1 MQTFSLNFHVLLS
14 KLLCYAK
21 IFPAIYIRKEAI
33 TLNIEDSCI
42 SCIDTDWSYQLA
54 KRMEKEKTN
63 PVLGYR
69 TAGSNAETATGDMLY
84 KEMKA
89 IGLTDVT
96 KDTFTLDGWEFEKA
110 VLKFTDEDGQEY
122 SFQMGGYQTNFE
134 TDGLQDYELVYLGK
148 GTAADYEGV
157 NVKGKLVMVEINQ
170 RDEWWISFPVYQA
183 YLRGAAAL
191 IAVQANG
198 YGEIA
203 ETALNAQDIAGPD
216 FAPAFSLSQADAR
229 ILKNALLKK
238 LDHAGNTQET
248 DPDLLRK
255 LSLKVSLDAHSRVIP
270 DTKASNIV
278 GKIQGTETDSMILL
292 SAHYDSYFD
301 GFQDD
306 NAAIAM
312 MLGIARAL
320 IRGGY
325 KPAHTIVFCAMAAEE
340 WGIIDSKYDWSTGAY
355 NQVFRVHPDW
365 QGKVIADLNFEL
377 PAHAHNT
384 QDAIRCTYEYA
395 DFIRQFTNSLSV
407 PKEAY
412 PDGITVLAPIETWS
426 DDFSMAIAGIPS
438 TVNDFSAGPFMQNY
452 YHSQYDNQDVYQEAV
467 YQFHHECYLK
477 LIMAIDRLVLPPMN
491 FSNTMNA
498 AADSI
503 HENALSFADPEQT
516 ILLNNLQTVSVSAEH
531 IYKKICQI
539 NAEYAELSNSEA
551 RTAFRHKWEPAGLE
565 LLKIFRKAQDY
576 LVRLNWQD
584 EVIFPQEAASKN
596 IQQLEKASQALSEG
610 NIVDALKALYR
621 VDNNMYA
628 FLFDEEV
635 YYHFTEYILHQPKD
649 RLMWGAGRIMHHE
662 NLYGIVQKLKQRMEE
677 NSPELDGEIR
687 RLEAAL
693 RRQKAYYKDDIRY
706 LNNSVNK
713 LSIMLDNVYS
723 NLLSI

>member
-1 MQTFSLNFHVLLS
+1 M
-14 KLLCYAK
+14 
-21 IFPAIYIRKEAI
+21 
-33 TLNIEDSCI
+33 NIKDSCI

-69 TAGSNAETATGDMLY
+69 TAGSAAEAATGDMLY
-84 KEMKA
+84 KEMKE

-110 VLKFTDEDGQEY
+110 VLKFTDDDGLEHI
-122 SFQMGGYQTNFE
+122 FQMGGYQTNFE
-134 TDGLQDYELVYLGK
+134 TDGFQDYELVYLGK

-216 FAPAFSLSQADAR
+216 FAPAFSLSQADAK
-229 ILKNALLKK
+229 ILKSAIQSKAFTYQNNQMTSEFS
-238 LDHAGNTQET
+238 HGNRNHSET
-248 DPDLLRK
+248 PSEADSSILRK
-255 LSLKVSLDAHSRVIP
+255 QTLRVSLDARSRVIP
-270 DTKASNIV
+270 DTQASNIV
-278 GKIQGTETDSMILL
+278 GKIQGTETDTMIVL

-320 IRGGY
+320 VKGGY
-325 KPAHTIVFCAMAAEE
+325 KPTHTLVFCAMAAEE

-355 NQVFRVHPDW
+355 NQVFRVHLDW
-365 QGKVIADLNFEL
+365 QGKVIANLNFEL

-395 DFIRQFTNSLSV
+395 DFIRQFTDSLTV
-407 PKEAY
+407 PREAY
-412 PDGITVLAPIETWS
+412 PDGITVLSPIETWS

-477 LIMAIDRLVLPPMN
+477 LVMTIDNLILPPLN
-491 FSNTMNA
+491 FSNTINA
-498 AADSI
+498 VADSI
-503 HENALSFADPEQT
+503 RENALPFADSEQSA
-516 ILLNNLQTVSVSAEH
+516 LLNSLQTVTRSAEN
-531 IYKKICQI
+531 IYKKINQI
-539 NAEYAELSNSEA
+539 NADYTTLSDSAA
-551 RTAFRHKWEPAGLE
+551 RTAFRSRWEPVGSE

-584 EVIFPQEAASKN
+584 EVIFPQEAASRN
-596 IQQLEKASQALSEG
+596 IRQLEKALQALSEE
-610 NIVDALKALYR
+610 NITDALKALYR

-677 NSPELDGEIR
+677 ESPELDGEIR

-706 LNNSVNK
+706 LGNSVQK
-713 LSIMLDNVYS
+713 LSAMLEEVFNS
-723 NLLSI
+723 FNK

>member
-1 MQTFSLNFHVLLS
+1 MSDNSNTINVSGKRRN
-14 KLLCYAK
+14 K
-21 IFPAIYIRKEAI
+21 
-33 TLNIEDSCI
+33 LNIEDSCI

-69 TAGSNAETATGDMLY
+69 TAGSDAETATGDMLY
-84 KEMKA
+84 NEMKN

-110 VLKFTDEDGQEY
+110 VLKFTDDNGQEHI
-122 SFQMGGYQTNFE
+122 FQMGGYQTSFE
-134 TDGLQDYELVYLGK
+134 TNGFQDYELVYLGK
-148 GTAADYEGV
+148 GTSADYEGV
-157 NVKGKLVMVEINQ
+157 NVKGKLVLVEINQ

-216 FAPAFSLSQADAR
+216 FAPAFSLSQADAK
-229 ILKNALLKK
+229 ILKNAIQHKISADNALESDPVSLKK
-238 LDHAGNTQET
+238 Q
-248 DPDLLRK
+248 
-255 LSLKVSLDAHSRVIP
+255 SLKVSLDAHSRVIP

-278 GKIQGTETDSMILL
+278 GKIPGTETDSMIVL

-320 IRGGY
+320 VKGDY
-325 KPAHTIVFCAMAAEE
+325 KPAHTLVFCAMAAEE
-340 WGIIDSKYDWSTGAY
+340 WGVIDSKYDWSTGAY

-384 QDAIRCTYEYA
+384 RDAIRCTHEYA
-395 DFIRQFTNSLSV
+395 DFIKHFTDSLTV

-412 PDGITVLAPIETWS
+412 PGGITVLSPIETWS

-477 LIMAIDRLVLPPMN
+477 LVMAIDRLVLPPMN
-491 FSNTMNA
+491 FSKTMNA
-498 AADSI
+498 VTESI
-503 HENALSFADPEQT
+503 RENALTFADSEQT
-516 ILLNNLQTVSVSAEH
+516 VLLNTLQTATASATN
-531 IYKKICQI
+531 IYEKICQL
-539 NAEYAELSNSEA
+539 NAEYLTLSDPES
-551 RTAFRHKWEPAGLE
+551 RIAFRLKWNSTGQE

-584 EVIFPQEAASKN
+584 EVIFPQEAASRN
-596 IQQLEKASQALSEG
+596 IHQLEKSSQALSEG
-610 NIVDALKALYR
+610 NITDALKALYR

-662 NLYGIVQKLKQRMEE
+662 NLYGIVQKLKQRLEE
-677 NSPELDGEIR
+677 ESPELDSEIR

-693 RRQKAYYKDDIRY
+693 RRQRAYYKDDIRY
-706 LNNSVNK
+706 LNNSINK
-713 LSIMLDNVYS
+713 LSSMLENVYN
-723 NLLSI
+723 NLLST

>member
-1 MQTFSLNFHVLLS
+1 M
-14 KLLCYAK
+14 
-21 IFPAIYIRKEAI
+21 
-33 TLNIEDSCI
+33 NIEDSCI

-69 TAGSNAETATGDMLY
+69 TAGSAAETATGDMLY
-84 KEMKA
+84 KEMKE
-89 IGLTDVT
+89 IGLIDVT
-96 KDTFTLDGWEFEKA
+96 RDTFTLDGWEFEKA
-110 VLKFTDEDGQEY
+110 VLKFTDDDGLEHV
-122 SFQMGGYQTNFE
+122 FQMGGYQTNFE
-134 TDGLQDYELVYLGK
+134 TDGFQDYELVYLGK
-148 GTAADYEGV
+148 GTSADYEGV

-216 FAPAFSLSQADAR
+216 FAPAFSLSQADAK
-229 ILKNALLKK
+229 ILKCAIQTNAFTRQNNQMTSESSHGN
-238 LDHAGNTQET
+238 LDHSET
-248 DPDLLRK
+248 SPEADSSILRK
-255 LSLKVSLDAHSRVIP
+255 QTLKVSLDAHSRVIP

-278 GKIQGTETDSMILL
+278 GKIQGTETDAMIVL

-320 IRGGY
+320 VKGGY
-325 KPAHTIVFCAMAAEE
+325 KPAHTLVFCAMAAEE

-365 QGKVIADLNFEL
+365 QGKVIANLNFEL
-377 PAHAHNT
+377 PAHAHST
-384 QDAIRCTYEYA
+384 QDAIRCTYEYT
-395 DFIRQFTNSLSV
+395 DFIRQFTDSLTV
-407 PKEAY
+407 PKQAY
-412 PDGITVLAPIETWS
+412 PDGITVLSPIETWS

-477 LIMAIDRLVLPPMN
+477 LVMAIDALVLPPLN
-491 FSNTMNA
+491 FSNTMKA
-498 AADSI
+498 VTDSI
-503 HENALSFADPEQT
+503 HENALSFADSEQET
-516 ILLNNLQTVSVSAEH
+516 LLQNLRTATESARN

-539 NAEYAELSNSEA
+539 NEEYATLSDS
-551 RTAFRHKWEPAGLE
+551 AFRRNFRSKWEPVGLK

-584 EVIFPQEAASKN
+584 EVIFPQEAASRN
-596 IQQLEKASQALSEG
+596 IRQLEKACQVLSEG
-610 NIVDALKALYR
+610 NITDALKVLYR

-662 NLYGIVQKLKQRMEE
+662 NLYGIVQKLKQRLEEE
-677 NSPELDGEIR
+677 NPELDGEIR

-693 RRQKAYYKDDIRY
+693 RRQRAYYKDDIRY
-706 LNNSVNK
+706 LNSSVSK
-713 LSIMLDNVYS
+713 LSAMFNDVFNSPIL
-723 NLLSI
+723 

>member
-1 MQTFSLNFHVLLS
+1 M
-14 KLLCYAK
+14 
-21 IFPAIYIRKEAI
+21 
-33 TLNIEDSCI
+33 NIEESCI
-42 SCIDTDWSYQLA
+42 SFLDTAWSYQLA

-69 TAGSNAETATGDMLY
+69 TAGSDAETATGDMLFQ
-84 KEMKA
+84 EMKK

-96 KDTFTLDGWEFEKA
+96 KDTFTLDGWEFQKA
-110 VLKFTDEDGQEY
+110 VLKFTEKNGREHL
-122 SFQMGGYQTNFE
+122 FQMGGYQTSFE
-134 TDGLQDYELVYLGK
+134 TNGFQDYELVYLGR
-148 GTAADYEGV
+148 GTAADYEGK
-157 NVKGKLVMVEINQ
+157 NVKGKLVLVEINQ

-216 FAPAFSLSQADAR
+216 FAPAFSLSQADAQ
-229 ILKNALLKK
+229 ILKESL
-238 LDHAGNTQET
+238 T
-248 DPDLLRK
+248 DQTSSVR
-255 LSLKVSLDAHSRVIP
+255 VSLDAVSRVMP
-270 DTKASNIV
+270 DTQASNIV
-278 GKIQGTETDSMILL
+278 GKIPGSETDSMIVL

-320 IRGGY
+320 VKGGY
-325 KPAHTIVFCAMAAEE
+325 KPAHTLVFCAMAAEE

-355 NQVFRVHPDW
+355 NQVFRIHPDW
-365 QGKVIADLNFEL
+365 QGKVIANLNFEL
-377 PAHAHNT
+377 PAHAHNSR
-384 QDAIRCTYEYA
+384 DAIRSTYEYE
-395 DFIRQFTNSLSV
+395 DFIRKFTESLTV
-407 PKEAY
+407 PSEVY
-412 PDGITVLAPIETWS
+412 PDGITVLSPIETWS

-477 LIMAIDRLVLPPMN
+477 LVLAFDSLVLPPLN
-491 FSNTMNA
+491 FGRTVQA
-498 AADSI
+498 VTDSI
-503 HENALSFADPEQT
+503 RENSLDFSLTEQEKLLSLLENVQSLSDALYQ
-516 ILLNNLQTVSVSAEH
+516 Q
-531 IYKKICQI
+531 ICQI
-539 NAEYAELSNSEA
+539 NRQYASLEDVEE
-551 RTAFRHKWEPAGLE
+551 RFAFRKKWQNDGMHLLE
-565 LLKIFRKAQDY
+565 IFRKAQDY

-584 EVIFPQEAASKN
+584 EVIFPQEAASRN
-596 IQQLEKASQALSEG
+596 IGQLEKARLALSQG
-610 NIVDALKALYR
+610 NITDALKALYR

-649 RLMWGAGRIMHHE
+649 RLMWGTGRIMHHE
-662 NLYGIVQKLKQRMEE
+662 NLYGIVQQLKKRMEE
-677 NSPELDGEIR
+677 SEPELDSEIR
-687 RLEAAL
+687 RLDAAL
-693 RRQKAYYKDDIRY
+693 RRQRAYYLDDIHYMNTSIR
-706 LNNSVNK
+706 K
-713 LSIMLDNVYS
+713 LYTLMEKVHQ
-723 NLLSI
+723 NLP

>member
-1 MQTFSLNFHVLLS
+1 M
-14 KLLCYAK
+14 
-21 IFPAIYIRKEAI
+21 
-33 TLNIEDSCI
+33 NIEDSCI

-69 TAGSNAETATGDMLY
+69 TAGSAAETATGDMLY
-84 KEMKA
+84 KEMKE
-89 IGLTDVT
+89 IGLIDVT
-96 KDTFTLDGWEFEKA
+96 RDTFTLDGWEFEKA
-110 VLKFTDEDGQEY
+110 VLKFTDDDGLEHV
-122 SFQMGGYQTNFE
+122 FQMGGYQTNFE
-134 TDGLQDYELVYLGK
+134 TDGFQDYELVYLGK

-216 FAPAFSLSQADAR
+216 FAPAFSLSQADAK
-229 ILKNALLKK
+229 ILKCAIQTNAFTRQNNQMTSESSHGN
-238 LDHAGNTQET
+238 LDHSET
-248 DPDLLRK
+248 SPEADSSILRK
-255 LSLKVSLDAHSRVIP
+255 QTLKVSLDAHSRVIP

-278 GKIQGTETDSMILL
+278 GKIQGTETDAMIVL

-320 IRGGY
+320 VKGGY
-325 KPAHTIVFCAMAAEE
+325 KPAHTLVFCAMAAEE

-365 QGKVIADLNFEL
+365 QGKVIANLNFEL
-377 PAHAHNT
+377 PAHAHST
-384 QDAIRCTYEYA
+384 QDAIRCTYEYT
-395 DFIRQFTNSLSV
+395 DFIRQFTDSLTV
-407 PKEAY
+407 PKQAY
-412 PDGITVLAPIETWS
+412 PDGITVLSPIETWS

-477 LIMAIDRLVLPPMN
+477 LVMAIDALVLPPLN
-491 FSNTMNA
+491 FSNTMKA
-498 AADSI
+498 VTDSI
-503 HENALSFADPEQT
+503 HENALSFADSEQET
-516 ILLNNLQTVSVSAEH
+516 LLQNLRTATESARN

-539 NAEYAELSNSEA
+539 NEEYAALSDS
-551 RTAFRHKWEPAGLE
+551 AFRRNFRSKWEPVGLK

-584 EVIFPQEAASKN
+584 EVIFPQEAASRN
-596 IQQLEKASQALSEG
+596 IRQLEKACQVLSEG
-610 NIVDALKALYR
+610 NITDALKVLYR

-662 NLYGIVQKLKQRMEE
+662 NLYGIVQKLKQRLEE
-677 NSPELDGEIR
+677 ESPELDGEIR

-693 RRQKAYYKDDIRY
+693 RRQRAYYKDDIRY
-706 LNNSVNK
+706 LNSSVSK
-713 LSIMLDNVYS
+713 LSAMFNDVFNSPIL
-723 NLLSI
+723 

>member
-1 MQTFSLNFHVLLS
+1 M
-14 KLLCYAK
+14 
-21 IFPAIYIRKEAI
+21 
-33 TLNIEDSCI
+33 NIEDSCI

-69 TAGSNAETATGDMLY
+69 TAGSAAETATGDMLY
-84 KEMKA
+84 KEMKE

-96 KDTFTLDGWEFEKA
+96 KDTFTLDGWEFKKA
-110 VLKFTDEDGQEY
+110 VLKFTDDDGLEHV
-122 SFQMGGYQTNFE
+122 FQMGGYQTNFE
-134 TDGLQDYELVYLGK
+134 TDGFQNYELVYLGK

-216 FAPAFSLSQADAR
+216 FAPAFSLSQADAK
-229 ILKNALLKK
+229 ILKNAIK
-238 LDHAGNTQET
+238 QS
-248 DPDLLRK
+248 LR
-255 LSLKVSLDAHSRVIP
+255 VSLDARSRVIP

-278 GKIQGTETDSMILL
+278 GKIQGTETDSMIVL

-320 IRGGY
+320 VKGGY
-325 KPAHTIVFCAMAAEE
+325 KPAHTLVFCAMAAEE

-365 QGKVIADLNFEL
+365 QGKVIANLNFEL

-395 DFIRQFTNSLSV
+395 DFIRQFTDNLTV

-412 PDGITVLAPIETWS
+412 PDGITVLSPIETWS

-477 LIMAIDRLVLPPMN
+477 LVMSIDNLILPPLN
-491 FSNTMNA
+491 FSNTINA
-498 AADSI
+498 VADSI
-503 HENALSFADPEQT
+503 RENALPFADSEQSA
-516 ILLNNLQTVSVSAEH
+516 LLNSLQTVTKSAEN
-531 IYKKICQI
+531 IYKKINQV
-539 NAEYAELSNSEA
+539 NADYAALSDYAS
-551 RTAFRHKWEPAGLE
+551 RTAFRSRWESVGSE

-584 EVIFPQEAASKN
+584 EVIFPQEAASRN
-596 IQQLEKASQALSEG
+596 IRQLEKALQALSEE
-610 NIVDALKALYR
+610 NITDALKALYR

-677 NSPELDGEIR
+677 ESPELDGEIR

-706 LNNSVNK
+706 LSSSVQK
-713 LSIMLDNVYS
+713 LSAMLEEVFNS
-723 NLLSI
+723 FNK

>member
-1 MQTFSLNFHVLLS
+1 M
-14 KLLCYAK
+14 
-21 IFPAIYIRKEAI
+21 
-33 TLNIEDSCI
+33 NIEDSCI

-54 KRMEKEKTN
+54 RRMEKEKTN

-69 TAGSNAETATGDMLY
+69 TAGSAAETATGDMLY
-84 KEMKA
+84 REMKA

-96 KDTFTLDGWEFEKA
+96 RDTFSLDGWEFEKA
-110 VLKFTDEDGQEY
+110 VLKFTDDDGQEHT
-122 SFQMGGYQTNFE
+122 FQMGGYQTNFK
-134 TDGLQDYELVYLGK
+134 TDGFEDYELVYLGK
-148 GTAADYEGV
+148 GTAADYEGI

-255 LSLKVSLDAHSRVIP
+255 LSLKVSLDARSRVIP

-320 IRGGY
+320 VKGGY
-325 KPAHTIVFCAMAAEE
+325 KPAHTLVFCAMAAEE

-365 QGKVIADLNFEL
+365 QGKVIANLNFEL

-384 QDAIRCTYEYA
+384 QDAIRCTYEYT
-395 DFIRQFTNSLSV
+395 DFIRQFTDSLTV
-407 PKEAY
+407 PKQAY
-412 PDGITVLAPIETWS
+412 PDGITVLSPIETWS

-477 LIMAIDRLVLPPMN
+477 LVMAIDALVLPPLN
-491 FSNTMNA
+491 FSNTMKA
-498 AADSI
+498 VTDSI
-503 HENALSFADPEQT
+503 HENALSFADSEQET
-516 ILLNNLQTVSVSAEH
+516 LLQNLRTATESARN

-539 NAEYAELSNSEA
+539 NEEYAALSDS
-551 RTAFRHKWEPAGLE
+551 AFRRNFRSKWEPVGLK

-584 EVIFPQEAASKN
+584 EVIFPQEAASRN
-596 IQQLEKASQALSEG
+596 IRQLEKACQVLSEG
-610 NIVDALKALYR
+610 NITDALKALYR

-662 NLYGIVQKLKQRMEE
+662 NLYGIVQKLKQRLEEE
-677 NSPELDGEIR
+677 NPELDGEIR

-693 RRQKAYYKDDIRY
+693 RRQRAYYKDDIRY
-706 LNNSVNK
+706 LNSSVSK
-713 LSIMLDNVYS
+713 LSAMFNDVFNSPIL
-723 NLLSI
+723 

>member
-1 MQTFSLNFHVLLS
+1 M
-14 KLLCYAK
+14 
-21 IFPAIYIRKEAI
+21 
-33 TLNIEDSCI
+33 NIEDSCI

-69 TAGSNAETATGDMLY
+69 TAGSAAETATGDMLY
-84 KEMKA
+84 KEMKE
-89 IGLTDVT
+89 IGLIDVT
-96 KDTFTLDGWEFEKA
+96 RDTFTLDGWEFEKA
-110 VLKFTDEDGQEY
+110 VLKFTDDDGLEHV
-122 SFQMGGYQTNFE
+122 FQMGGYQTNFE
-134 TDGLQDYELVYLGK
+134 TDGFQDYELVYLGK

-216 FAPAFSLSQADAR
+216 FAPAFSLSQADAI
-229 ILKNALLKK
+229 ILKCAIQTNAFTHQNNQMTSESSHGN
-238 LDHAGNTQET
+238 LDHSET
-248 DPDLLRK
+248 SPEADSSILRK
-255 LSLKVSLDAHSRVIP
+255 QTLKVSLDARSRVIP

-278 GKIQGTETDSMILL
+278 GKIQGTETDAMIVL

-320 IRGGY
+320 VKGGY
-325 KPAHTIVFCAMAAEE
+325 KPAHTLVFCAMAAEE

-365 QGKVIADLNFEL
+365 QGKVIANLNFEL
-377 PAHAHNT
+377 PAHAHST
-384 QDAIRCTYEYA
+384 QDAIRCTYEYT
-395 DFIRQFTNSLSV
+395 DFIRQFTDSLTV
-407 PKEAY
+407 PKQAY
-412 PDGITVLAPIETWS
+412 PDGITVLSPIETWS

-477 LIMAIDRLVLPPMN
+477 LVMAIDALVLPPLN
-491 FSNTMNA
+491 FSNTMKA
-498 AADSI
+498 VTDSI
-503 HENALSFADPEQT
+503 HENALSFADSEQET
-516 ILLNNLQTVSVSAEH
+516 LLQNLRTATESARN

-539 NAEYAELSNSEA
+539 NEEYAALSDS
-551 RTAFRHKWEPAGLE
+551 AFRRNFRSKWEPVGLK

-584 EVIFPQEAASKN
+584 EVIFPQEAASRN
-596 IQQLEKASQALSEG
+596 IRQLEKACQVLSEG
-610 NIVDALKALYR
+610 NITDALKALYR

-662 NLYGIVQKLKQRMEE
+662 NLYGIGQKLKQRLEEE
-677 NSPELDGEIR
+677 NPELDGEIR

-693 RRQKAYYKDDIRY
+693 RRQRAYYKDDIRY
-706 LNNSVNK
+706 LNSSVSK
-713 LSIMLDNVYS
+713 LSAMFNDVFNSPIL
-723 NLLSI
+723 

>member
-1 MQTFSLNFHVLLS
+1 M
-14 KLLCYAK
+14 
-21 IFPAIYIRKEAI
+21 
-33 TLNIEDSCI
+33 NIEDSCI

-69 TAGSNAETATGDMLY
+69 TAGSAAETATGDMLY
-84 KEMKA
+84 KEMKE
-89 IGLTDVT
+89 IGLIDVT
-96 KDTFTLDGWEFEKA
+96 RDTFTLDGWEFEKA
-110 VLKFTDEDGQEY
+110 VLKFTDDDGVEHV
-122 SFQMGGYQTNFE
+122 FQMGGYQTNFE
-134 TDGLQDYELVYLGK
+134 TDGFQDYELVYLGK

-216 FAPAFSLSQADAR
+216 FAPAFSLSQADAK
-229 ILKNALLKK
+229 ILKCAIQTNAFTHQNNQMTSESSHGN
-238 LDHAGNTQET
+238 LDHSET
-248 DPDLLRK
+248 SPEADSSILRK
-255 LSLKVSLDAHSRVIP
+255 QTLKVSLDAHSRVIP

-278 GKIQGTETDSMILL
+278 GKIQGTETDAMIVL

-320 IRGGY
+320 VKGGY
-325 KPAHTIVFCAMAAEE
+325 KPAHTLVFCAMAAEE

-365 QGKVIADLNFEL
+365 QGKVIANLNFEL
-377 PAHAHNT
+377 PAHAHST
-384 QDAIRCTYEYA
+384 QDAIRCTYEYT
-395 DFIRQFTNSLSV
+395 DFIHQFTDSLTV
-407 PKEAY
+407 PKQAY
-412 PDGITVLAPIETWS
+412 PDGITVLSPIETWS

-477 LIMAIDRLVLPPMN
+477 LVMAIDALVLPPLN
-491 FSNTMNA
+491 FSNTMKA
-498 AADSI
+498 VTDSI
-503 HENALSFADPEQT
+503 HENALSFANSEQET
-516 ILLNNLQTVSVSAEH
+516 LLQNLRTATESARN

-539 NAEYAELSNSEA
+539 NEEYATLSDS
-551 RTAFRHKWEPAGLE
+551 AFRRNFRSKWEPVGLK

-584 EVIFPQEAASKN
+584 EVIFPQEAASRN
-596 IQQLEKASQALSEG
+596 IRQLEKACQVLSEG
-610 NIVDALKALYR
+610 NITDALKVLYR

-662 NLYGIVQKLKQRMEE
+662 NLYGIVQKLKQRLEE
-677 NSPELDGEIR
+677 ESPELDGEIR

-693 RRQKAYYKDDIRY
+693 RRQRAYYKDDIRY
-706 LNNSVNK
+706 LNSSVSK
-713 LSIMLDNVYS
+713 LSAMFNDVFNSPIL
-723 NLLSI
+723 

>member
-1 MQTFSLNFHVLLS
+1 MHDNGVTLQKKVLQNL
-14 KLLCYAK
+14 
-21 IFPAIYIRKEAI
+21 
-33 TLNIEDSCI
+33 DI
-42 SCIDTDWSYQLA
+42 SYSYELA
-54 KRMEKEKTN
+54 KRMEQYRSHPT
-63 PVLGYR
+63 LGYR
-69 TAGSNAETATGDMLY
+69 PAGSKAEFETGEML
-84 KEMKA
+84 KTEMEK
-89 IGLTDVT
+89 IGLSEVT
-96 KDTFTLDGWEFEKA
+96 KDAVTVDGWEFHKA
-110 VLKFTDEDGQEY
+110 ALSYTNAAGETVSAELGA
-122 SFQMGGYQTNFE
+122 YQTTFV
-134 TDGLQDYELVYLGK
+134 TDGPKEFSMMYLGK
-148 GTAADYEGV
+148 GTETDYQGKDV
-157 NVKGKLVMVEINQ
+157 RDKLVLVEINQ
-170 RDEWWISFPVYQA
+170 RDEWWINYPVYQA
-183 YLRGAAAL
+183 HLKGAAAL
-191 IAVQANG
+191 IAVQSGG
-198 YGEIA
+198 YGEIDD
-203 ETALNAQDIAGPD
+203 EALNAQDIAGPED
-216 FAPAFSLSQADAR
+216 APAFSISRKDA
-229 ILKNALLKK
+229 AGLL
-238 LDHAGNTQET
+238 E
-248 DPDLLRK
+248 LLRDQEEIT
-255 LSLKVSLDAHSRVIP
+255 VTFDAESRV
-270 DTKASNIV
+270 TRNCTTYNIV
-278 GKIQGTETDSMILL
+278 GRIPGKHPDRMVLL

-306 NAAIAM
+306 NAAVAM
-312 MLGIARAL
+312 MLGIARSL
-320 IRGGY
+320 VKGGY
-325 KPAHTIVFCAMAAEE
+325 KPAHTLVFCAMAAEE

-377 PAHAHNT
+377 PAHAHNR

-395 DFIRQFTNSLSV
+395 DFIRQFTDSLTV

-412 PDGITVLAPIETWS
+412 PDGITVLSPIETWS

-498 AADSI
+498 VAESI
-503 HENALSFADPEQT
+503 HENALSFADPEQNV
-516 ILLNNLQTVSVSAEH
+516 LLRNLQTITASAEN
-531 IYKKICQI
+531 IYDKICQI
-539 NAEYAELSNSEA
+539 NAKYATLSDSDA
-551 RTAFRHKWEPAGLE
+551 RIAFRHKWEYAGLE
-565 LLKIFRKAQDY
+565 LLKTFRKAQDY

-596 IQQLEKASQALSEG
+596 IRQLEKASRALSEG
-610 NIVDALKALYR
+610 NITDALKALYR

-677 NSPELDGEIR
+677 ETPELDSEIR

-706 LNNSVNK
+706 LNTSVNK
-713 LSIMLDNVYS
+713 LSAMLDNIYN
-723 NLLSI
+723 NLLSF

>member
-69 TAGSNAETATGDMLY
+69 TAGSDAETATGDMLY

-96 KDTFTLDGWEFEKA
+96 KNTFTLDGWEFEKA
-110 VLKFTDEDGQEY
+110 VLKFTDDDGQEHI
-122 SFQMGGYQTNFE
+122 FQMGGYQTNFD
-134 TDGLQDYELVYLGK
+134 TDGFQDYELVYLGK
-148 GTAADYEGV
+148 GTAADYEGI

-229 ILKNALLKK
+229 ILKNALENQ
-238 LDHAGNTQET
+238 AASEYFENSSA
-248 DPDLLRK
+248 DPLRK
-255 LSLKVSLDAHSRVIP
+255 HSLKVSLDARSRVIP

-278 GKIQGTETDSMILL
+278 GKIQGTETDSMIPL

-320 IRGGY
+320 VKGGY
-325 KPAHTIVFCAMAAEE
+325 KPAHTLVFCAMAAEE

-395 DFIRQFTNSLSV
+395 DFIRQFTDSLAV

-412 PDGITVLAPIETWS
+412 PDGITVLSPIETWS

-477 LIMAIDRLVLPPMN
+477 LIIAIDRLVLPPMN

-503 HENALSFADPEQT
+503 RENALSFADPEQT

-531 IYKKICQI
+531 IYEKICQI
-539 NAEYAELSNSEA
+539 NTEYASLSDSES
-551 RTAFRHKWEPAGLE
+551 RTAFRHKWESAGLE

-596 IQQLEKASQALSEG
+596 IQQLEKASQALSDG
-610 NIVDALKALYR
+610 DIVDALKALYR

-677 NSPELDGEIR
+677 ETPELDGEIR

-713 LSIMLDNVYS
+713 LSIMLDNIYKS
-723 NLLSI
+723 L